1 MPNPWIAAGKDSPMP
16 SGLGD
21 TNGTGRGP
29 GAYPV
34 TASFGMLVLLALAV
48 VVALRYFYG
57 AIRIEGGT
65 R

>member
-1 MPNPWIAAGKDSPMP
+1 MP

-34 TASFGMLVLLALAV
+34 TASFGLLVLLALAV